1 MNNLWNRDLKPWR
14 AGWMES
20 GDDRTGKEDQRH
32 CPLPEFSGGRSP
44 GFICLTFAF
53 LGELYFDKT
62 FRGLR
67 KKIMR

>member
-1 MNNLWNRDLKPWR
+1 
-14 AGWMES
+14 MES

-53 LGELYFDKT
+53 LGELYFDET